1 MNQALTIFLSA
12 VIIGVLSVAILAA
25 YTSTS
30 ASKLPEQGEI
40 VQIFLSGGI
49 VGTFL
54 AWLVT
59 SGLLHGSSLM
69 NMVTSDVTSVVKD
82 INSGL
87 KGGDESVINTF
98 DGPVVSEVAEVAKN
112 AVNSNSKNVAS
123 VNIPALN
130 GMVGGFLK
138 SIGLDKKALQELNV
152 GMPTF

>member
-1 MNQALTIFLSA
+1 MNQGLTIFIAA

-25 YTSTS
+25 YTSAS

-40 VQIFLSGGI
+40 VQIFLSGSI
-49 VGTFL
+49 VGSFL

-59 SGLLHGSSLM
+59 SGVLHGSSLM
-69 NMVTSDVTSVVKD
+69 NMVTADVSSVVKD

-98 DGPVVSEVAEVAKN
+98 DGPVVSEVAEVVKN
-112 AVNSNSKNVAS
+112 SGNSKNAAS
-123 VNIPALN
+123 VNIPALS

-138 SIGLDKKALQELNV
+138 SMGLDNKALQELNV

>member
-12 VIIGVLSVAILAA
+12 VIIGVLSVAVLAA

-49 VGTFL
+49 VGSFL

-69 NMVTSDVTSVVKD
+69 NMVTSDVSSVVKD

-98 DGPVVSEVAEVAKN
+98 DGPVVSEVVEVVKN
-112 AVNSNSKNVAS
+112 NSNSKAAAS

-130 GMVGGFLK
+130 GMMGGFLK
-138 SIGLDKKALQELNV
+138 SMGLDTKALQELNV

>member
-1 MNQALTIFLSA
+1 MSQALTIFLAA
-12 VIIGVLSVAILAA
+12 VIIGVLSVAILAG
-25 YTSTS
+25 YTSAS

-40 VQIFLSGGI
+40 VQIFLSGSI
-49 VGTFL
+49 VGSFL

-59 SGLLHGSSLM
+59 SGVLHGSSLM
-69 NMVTSDVTSVVKD
+69 NMVTADVSSVVKD

-98 DGPVVSEVAEVAKN
+98 DGPVVSEVAEVVKN
-112 AVNSNSKNVAS
+112 SASSSKAAAS
-123 VNIPALN
+123 VNIPALG

-138 SIGLDKKALQELNV
+138 SMGLDNKALQELNV